1 MELALDAKDRLSLH
15 KLDLTNNEEV
25 DQLPKDVIAK
35 HQQVDGI
42 INNAGIIQ
50 PFIHVKELTI
60 PKINQVMNVNF
71 FGPLFMIKAFLPI
84 LLERPEAHITNVSS
98 MGALVPVP
106 GQTIYGASK
115 TALKLLSEGL
125 NSELLGTSVRVT
137 TVFPGAT
144 ETNITKNSD
153 ADATMLLKKPM
164 KKTPKMLSPTK
175 AASFIID
182 ALEKNKVRV
191 CVGSDSKFMDFYSRI
206 SPRKTAKMIAKML
219 S

>member
-1 MELALDAKDRLSLH
+1 LSLH
-15 KLDLTNNEEV
+15 KLDLANNEEV

-71 FGPLFMIKAFLPI
+71 YGPLFMIKAFLPI

-106 GQTIYGASK
+106 GQTIYGAS
-115 TALKLLSEGL
+115 
-125 NSELLGTSVRVT
+125 
-137 TVFPGAT
+137 
-144 ETNITKNSD
+144 
-153 ADATMLLKKPM
+153 
-164 KKTPKMLSPTK
+164 
-175 AASFIID
+175 
-182 ALEKNKVRV
+182 
-191 CVGSDSKFMDFYSRI
+191 
-206 SPRKTAKMIAKML
+206 
-219 S
+219 